1 MAEALSRDAPG
12 AVVPALGPA
21 RVPHGAAPPPL
32 RAAGLAPS
40 RAWSCASTSSAC
52 CWRCSPSRP
61 SSSSDHR
68 RPPSAPR
75 LAPPGRGGGPLR
87 PGRGPAAGPARAR
100 RPPGRRAAGRRRGCG
115 AGRRAGAAGRLRV
128 VGRGR
133 PAGARA
139 GRDFV
144 VWSPG
149 IPVTHPLAVAA
160 RAAGLPVL
168 SELEI
173 GYLAA
178 RAPFLCVTGTNGK
191 STTTHLAGALLRGA
205 GRQAEVCGNIGRALC
220 EVAESV
226 PPTGLLVV
234 EVSSFQLETVDRLK
248 PFVATWLNL
257 TPDHLDRHGD
267 FAAYGA
273 AKQRLFERQDETD
286 YAVWNADDPEVMAR
300 RDRARRLARVLGD
313 ARPVEDGAAAVDG
326 RIRLGWRGGVEELME
341 TRELRLR
348 GRHNVMNALAA
359 VTTVMPLEPA
369 PDALRAVLREYGG
382 LEHRLE
388 PVATVA
394 GVPFVNDSKATNTS
408 SLEVALLSFESPVVL
423 IAGGRDK
430 GQDFAPLAPL
440 VRERT
445 AGGRAD
451 RRGRGPHRL
460 ALAGGAGA
468 AGGLAGRGGG
478 DGLRRRAARR
488 RAGPAP
494 VLLSP
499 GCASFDMFADFE
511 DRGRRFKEEV
521 ARLAAREEGA

>member
-1 MAEALSRDAPG
+1 MTIDARHPLPG
-12 AVVPALGPA
+12 QSPLVV
-21 RVPHGAAPPPL
+21 GAA
-32 RAAGLAPS
+32 RSGLAAARLLARHGLDVRLADARLAGSGGEP
-40 RAWSCASTSSAC
+40 RGRELARQGVCASWDA
-52 CWRCSPSRP
+52 
-61 SSSSDHR
+61 DD
-68 RPPSAPR
+68 PR
-75 LAPPGRGGGPLR
+75 ALE
-87 PGRGPAAGPARAR
+87 
-100 RPPGRRAAGRRRGCG
+100 
-115 AGRRAGAAGRLRV
+115 
-128 VGRGR
+128 
-133 PAGARA
+133 

-149 IPVTHPLAVAA
+149 IPVTHPVAVAA

-257 TPDHLDRHGD
+257 TPDHLERHGD
-267 FAAYGA
+267 FAGYGA
-273 AKQRLFERQDETD
+273 AKQRLFARQDETD
-286 YAVWNADDPEVMAR
+286 YAVWNADDPEVMSR
-300 RDRARRLARVLGD
+300 RSGEASWLEFSAAG
-313 ARPVEDGAAAVDG
+313 PVREGAAVVDG
-326 RIRLGWRGGVEELME
+326 RIRLGWRGGIEEVME

-348 GRHNVMNALAA
+348 GDHNVMNALAA

-394 GVPFVNDSKATNTS
+394 GVPFVNDSKATNAS

-430 GQDFAPLAPL
+430 GQDFSPLAAL

-445 AGGRAD
+445 LAVVLIGEGAERMSGHWAGARLLRA
-451 RRGRGPHRL
+451 GSL
-460 ALAGGAGA
+460 AAAVDLAWETARGA
-468 AGGLAGRGGG
+468 AG
-478 DGLRRRAARR
+478 
-488 RAGPAP
+488 GPAP

-499 GCASFDMFADFE
+499 GCASFDMFEDFE
-511 DRGRRFKEEV
+511 DRGRRFKAEV
-521 ARLAAREEGA
+521 ARVQAREGGA

>member
-1 MAEALSRDAPG
+1 MTIDARHPLPGSRPL
-12 AVVPALGPA
+12 VV
-21 RVPHGAAPPPL
+21 GAA
-32 RAAGLAPS
+32 RSGLAAA
-40 RAWSCASTSSAC
+40 RLLARHGLDVRLADARLAGADGAARGRELVRQGACASWDA
-52 CWRCSPSRP
+52 
-61 SSSSDHR
+61 DD
-68 RPPSAPR
+68 PR
-75 LAPPGRGGGPLR
+75 ALE
-87 PGRGPAAGPARAR
+87 
-100 RPPGRRAAGRRRGCG
+100 
-115 AGRRAGAAGRLRV
+115 
-128 VGRGR
+128 
-133 PAGARA
+133 

-149 IPVTHPLAVAA
+149 IPADHPLAVAA

-257 TPDHLDRHGD
+257 TPDHLERHGD
-267 FAAYGA
+267 FAGYGE
-273 AKQRLFERQDETD
+273 AKQRLFARQDETD
-286 YAVWNADDPEVMAR
+286 YAVWNADDPEVMSRRTGEASWLEFSAR
-300 RDRARRLARVLGD
+300 G
-313 ARPVEDGAAAVDG
+313 PVRDGAAVVDG
-326 RIRLGWRGGVEELME
+326 RIRLGWRGGAEDVME
-341 TRELRLR
+341 TREVRLR
-348 GRHNVMNALAA
+348 GAHNLMNTLAA

-369 PDALRAVLREYGG
+369 PDAMRAVLREYGG

-394 GVPFVNDSKATNTS
+394 GVAFVNDSKATNAS
-408 SLEVALLSFESPVVL
+408 SLEVALLSFETPVVL

-430 GQDFAPLAPL
+430 GQDFTPLGPL

-445 AGGRAD
+445 QAVVLIGEGADRMATHWAGARLLRAD
-451 RRGRGPHRL
+451 TL
-460 ALAGGAGA
+460 AAAVDLAWAT
-468 AGGLAGRGGG
+468 
-478 DGLRRRAARR
+478 ARV
-488 RAGPAP
+488 APGGPAP

-511 DRGRRFKEEV
+511 DRGRRFKDEV
-521 ARLAAREEGA
+521 ARLAAREGGA

>member
-1 MAEALSRDAPG
+1 MTIDARHPLPGSRPL
-12 AVVPALGPA
+12 VV
-21 RVPHGAAPPPL
+21 GAA
-32 RAAGLAPS
+32 RSGLAAA
-40 RAWSCASTSSAC
+40 RLLARHGLDVRLADARLAGAEGAARGGELVRQGACASWDA
-52 CWRCSPSRP
+52 
-61 SSSSDHR
+61 DD
-68 RPPSAPR
+68 PR
-75 LAPPGRGGGPLR
+75 AL
-87 PGRGPAAGPARAR
+87 
-100 RPPGRRAAGRRRGCG
+100 
-115 AGRRAGAAGRLRV
+115 
-128 VGRGR
+128 
-133 PAGARA
+133 A

-149 IPVTHPLAVAA
+149 IPVTHALAVAA

-220 EVAESV
+220 DVAESV

-267 FAAYGA
+267 FGAYGA

-286 YAVWNADDPEVMAR
+286 YAVWNAYDPEVMAR
-300 RDRARRLARVLGD
+300 RTGGGTWLEFSATRV
-313 ARPVEDGAAAVDG
+313 VEDGAAAVDG
-326 RIRLGWRGGVEELME
+326 RIRLGWRGGMEELMG
-341 TRELRLR
+341 TAELRLR

-359 VTTVMPLEPA
+359 VTTVLPLEPA

-394 GVPFVNDSKATNTS
+394 GVAFVNDSKATNTS
-408 SLEVALLSFESPVVL
+408 SLEVALRSFESPVVL

-445 AGGRAD
+445 RAVVLIGEGAD
-451 RRGRGPHRL
+451 RIASHWPGATVLRAGSL
-460 ALAGGAGA
+460 AEAVEAAFAAARAAA
-468 AGGLAGRGGG
+468 AG
-478 DGLRRRAARR
+478 
-488 RAGPAP
+488 PTP

-521 ARLAAREEGA
+521 ARLAVREGGA